1 MPRRVPPFDSLYV
14 FAVAAPHL
22 SFTAAAAEL
31 HRTQSAVSH
40 RIKAL
45 EAELGVPLFARL
57 TRRLELTPAG
67 HALAHRLKQA
77 IDDIAHTIA
86 EFDQGAGTRR
96 LRVTTLPSVASRWFW
111 DWE

>member
-1 MPRRVPPFDSLYV
+1 MPRIPSLDALRIFV
-14 FAVAAPHL
+14 VAARHL
-22 SFTAAAAEL
+22 SFTEAAAEL
-31 HRTQSAVSH
+31 NLTQSAVSH